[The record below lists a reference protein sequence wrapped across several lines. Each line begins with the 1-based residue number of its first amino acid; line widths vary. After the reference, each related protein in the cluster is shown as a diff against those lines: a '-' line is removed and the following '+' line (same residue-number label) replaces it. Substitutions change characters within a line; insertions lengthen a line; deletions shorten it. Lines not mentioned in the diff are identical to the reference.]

1 MFFCIVSSNSIFEYH
16 IFERYIFKSIFMT
29 LCLFDRILAVKLTF
43 LKSASVISALLLAT
57 SACAQPTPTT
67 NNGDK
72 AKNASVTAQSAS
84 VSKPVTAD
92 IESRLRQVLTQAGIK
107 TQILA
112 IAPSNLPNMYQVDL
126 AGQPPLHITA
136 DGKYVIQGEL
146 QKNPS
151 KRVNKQTPKRATSAQ
166 AGSYVSTEVK
176 SSLLA
181 NMGALKNMSA
191 KTPFF
196 YTAVPGV
203 IWGATLEGVPFLLSD
218 DAQYITD
225 GEISVIENG
234 QFTGLDD
241 RFEASKN
248 KTVFA
253 SLDPSQLITYPAT
266 TTERAVIYVAT
277 DVNCPYCRMLHKQM
291 ASLNQKGVTVKTIG
305 YPIYEESPEQM
316 RGIWCQA
323 NESSRRT
330 ALDKAMLKGQMTPAP
345 ANCTSD
351 YVTPNRE
358 KAAGLAVIAT
368 PAIYRDDGVL
378 YQASFESPEFL
389 EFLGVQ

>member
-1 MFFCIVSSNSIFEYH
+1 M
-16 IFERYIFKSIFMT
+16 
-29 LCLFDRILAVKLTF
+29 KLTL
-43 LKSASVISALLLAT
+43 LKSASIISALLLAT
-57 SACAQPTPTT
+57 SACAQPTSSTT
-67 NNGDK
+67 SADQS
-72 AKNASVTAQSAS
+72 KNAPITAQNSSAS
-84 VSKPVTAD
+84 KSVSAD
-92 IESRLRQVLTQAGIK
+92 IDSRLRQVLAQAGIK

-112 IAPSNLPNMYQVDL
+112 INPSNLPNMYQVDL

-151 KRVNKQTPKRATSAQ
+151 KRVVTNTPARSNSAQ
-166 AGSYVSTEVK
+166 VGMPVSAAVK
-176 SSLLA
+176 SAVLA
-181 NMGALKNMSA
+181 NMNELKNMSA

-203 IWGATLEGVPFLLSD
+203 LWGATLEGVPFLLSD

-234 QFTGLDD
+234 QFTGLDEE
-241 RFEASKN
+241 FEKRKN
-248 KTVFA
+248 QSVFKT
-253 SLDPSQLITYPAT
+253 LDDKQLITYPAT
-266 TTERAVIYVAT
+266 SAERAVIYVAD
-277 DVNCPYCRMLHKQM
+277 DVNCPYCRRLHQQLPMLN
-291 ASLNQKGVTVKTIG
+291 AKGVTVKVIG
-305 YPIYEESPEQM
+305 YPIYEQSPEQM

-323 NESSRRT
+323 DDDSRRK
-330 ALDKAMLKGQMTPAP
+330 AFDKAMLTGAMTPAP
-345 ANCTSD
+345 ASCSAD

-368 PAIYRDDGVL
+368 PAIYREDGVL

-389 EFLGVQ
+389 EFLGVK